1 MNKQY
6 PTLPVP
12 DIAAADDMA
21 LINRWTR
28 KTLAPEE
35 VYTFC
40 VVLCDNEIDR
50 DYERFSV
57 AALEELAV
65 LFVGKTGIFDHRA
78 SAKEQTARIY
88 AAAVERDPTRT
99 TSAGEP
105 YTFLKAKA
113 YMPRTAKYEDL
124 IADIDAGIKKEVS
137 VGCRVRSKT
146 CSVCAADTRGAPCA
160 HRQGT
165 RYDGALCHTVLGE
178 ATDAYEWSFVAVPA
192 QPGAGV
198 TKAYKRK
205 ETTRMES
212 IKDMVE
218 KACDGQ
224 LPEDAQALLARVD
237 TLEKQ
242 AADGRAY
249 REELTDE
256 TLRLGLMALPHIPA
270 DCLGGIC
277 GRLSVGELRELKQ
290 AFMAR
295 AGAKAAAEPQLRA
308 DRERPSADNTQ
319 FRI

>member
-6 PTLPVP
+6 QTLPVP
-12 DIAAADDMA
+12 DSTAADDIA

-28 KTLAPEE
+28 KTLAADE

-88 AAAVERDPTRT
+88 AAAVECDATRT
-99 TSAGEP
+99 TGAGEP
-105 YTFLKAKA
+105 YAFLKAKA
-113 YMPRTAKYEDL
+113 YMPRTAKYADL

-146 CSVCAADTRGAPCA
+146 CSVCAADTRGTPCV
-160 HRQGT
+160 HRKGT
-165 RYDGALCHTVLGE
+165 RYNGALCHTVLAT

-198 TKAYKRK
+198 TKAYKR
-205 ETTRMES
+205 EEITHMES
-212 IKDMVE
+212 IKGMVAN
-218 KACDGQ
+218 ACDGQ

-237 TLEKQ
+237 ILEKQ

-249 REELTDE
+249 REELTEDAV
-256 TLRLGLMALPHIPA
+256 RLGLMALPHMPA
-270 DCLGGIC
+270 ECLSGIC

-290 AFMAR
+290 AFTAR
-295 AGAKAAAEPQLRA
+295 VKAKTPGEPQLRA
-308 DRERPSADNTQ
+308 EGERPSADNTQ